1 MVEVA
6 LGPEG
11 VSVTLSGLK
20 LVVIPGPVE
29 MELNSCT
36 VPLNPFIPKIVIVE
50 VADVPG
56 LISKLDGMA

>member
-36 VPLNPFIPKIVIVE
+36 VPLNPFIPKTVIVE